1 MTSCVFPGSFDPVT
15 RGHLNLIARAAA
27 VFDHITVTVMV
38 NISKK
43 SSFSPEERV
52 SMLKKICDSFSNVE
66 VESWDG
72 LLADYMKQKGER
84 IIIRGL
90 RSSAEFDQELVSSA
104 ANRLLN
110 QEIDTVFIPCDPSLN
125 GISSSAVR
133 EIAAFG
139 GDIRSFV
146 PDLLA
151 EEIKTRLSKSIK
163 E

>member
-1 MTSCVFPGSFDPVT
+1 M
-15 RGHLNLIARAAA
+15 
-27 VFDHITVTVMV
+27 
-38 NISKK
+38 
-43 SSFSPEERV
+43 
-52 SMLKKICDSFSNVE
+52 
-66 VESWDG
+66 ESWDG

-110 QEIDTVFIPCDPSLN
+110 QDIETVFIPCDPSLN

-151 EEIKTRLSKSIK
+151 EEIKTRLSKK
-163 E
+163 H